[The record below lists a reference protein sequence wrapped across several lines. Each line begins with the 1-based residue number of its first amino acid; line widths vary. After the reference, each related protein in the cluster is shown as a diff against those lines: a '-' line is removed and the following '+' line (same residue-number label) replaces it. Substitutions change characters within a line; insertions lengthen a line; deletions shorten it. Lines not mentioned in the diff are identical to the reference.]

1 MHPPGL
7 QVVAGTNYKLL
18 FLAECPSSGEYPLPL
33 LADISVPVP
42 ALAAAGEQPE
52 VYVEVADEA
61 AA

>member
-1 MHPPGL
+1 M

-18 FLAECPSSGEYPLPL
+18 FLAECPSSDEYPVPL

-52 VYVEVADEA
+52 VYVEEVDEA
-61 AA
+61 SA